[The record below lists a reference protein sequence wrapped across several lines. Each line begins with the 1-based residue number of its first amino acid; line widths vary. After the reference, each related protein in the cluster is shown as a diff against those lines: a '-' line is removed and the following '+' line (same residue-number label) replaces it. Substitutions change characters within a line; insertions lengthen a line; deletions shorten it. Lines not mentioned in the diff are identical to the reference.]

1 MPSATCT
8 AIQCQVLTPSLP
20 IILVANA
27 PLDPAD
33 TQVGITG
40 RIPDEVEQVTGIE
53 RRELY
58 KLMDGVEVRSQH
70 I

>member
-1 MPSATCT
+1 MLT
-8 AIQCQVLTPSLP
+8 ALLPPPP
-20 IILVANA
+20 IILAANA

-40 RIPDEVEQVTGIE
+40 RIPDEVEQVTGVE

-70 I
+70 L